1 MKHNDVPEYEE
12 REQEV
17 GQDDNTRNPDTDRA
31 LERAHRV
38 AAARGRIIDELRSD
52 EPPTRQRAL
61 DAATAYHAPGN
72 GQNIA
77 THHGGNTTA
86 LLYLRVSTREQ
97 ARTGGGD
104 EGYSLPAQ
112 REACLDKARQL
123 DAVVTGTYVDAGE
136 SAKTAKRIELQ
147 RMLRDVKK
155 HRPTYVIV
163 HKIDRLAR
171 NREDDIAINLTLKK
185 AGTTLVSCTENLTDS
200 PSGRFLYNIMADM
213 AQFYSDNLAQEVL
226 KGLVSKAKDGGTPY
240 RAPLGYL
247 HKRDYIDGI
256 DRRWVELDPERAP
269 LIRWTFEQYATGDW
283 TVIDLFFA
291 LREKGLTT
299 RKGPTTPVRDVSLN
313 GLYHLLRNPYY
324 MGIITY
330 QGVTYEG
337 KHEPLIDPELWLRV
351 QDILAAHAHAGDK
364 DRVHQHY
371 LRGTIFCGQCGSRLI
386 FSRNKGNGGYYDYF
400 VCVKKR
406 TRSHNCPRPAIRL
419 EKIEDGIAAFYSR
432 FQLTEQAVSAA
443 RLGVRADMA
452 TQVAEAHQHAE
463 RANKR
468 LASLQDER
476 ARLMQAHY
484 ADAVPLDLL
493 KVEMQ
498 RLTRAMADTAQE
510 IKAANADLADIEQ
523 TLEDA
528 LTVAGNC
535 HRHYETAPHFI
546 KRQINQGFFTRLLIH
561 QDGTVER
568 AELTEPFAQLLAPDW
583 ATTTG
588 NAQNA
593 PHTPGRLPH
602 REHRTTRPRRPWVP
616 WDAQDAS

>member
-1 MKHNDVPEYEE
+1 M
-12 REQEV
+12 
-17 GQDDNTRNPDTDRA
+17 
-31 LERAHRV
+31 
-38 AAARGRIIDELRSD
+38 
-52 EPPTRQRAL
+52 
-61 DAATAYHAPGN
+61 
-72 GQNIA
+72 
-77 THHGGNTTA
+77 
-86 LLYLRVSTREQ
+86 RVSTREQ

-104 EGYSLPAQ
+104 EGYSIPAQ
-112 REACLDKARQL
+112 REAGQEKAQQL
-123 DAVVTGTYVDAGE
+123 DAAVTGTYIDAGE
-136 SAKTAKRIELQ
+136 SAKTARRTELQ

-171 NREDDIAINLTLKK
+171 NREDDIAINLALRK
-185 AGTTLVSCTENLTDS
+185 AGTTLISCSETLTDT

-240 RAPLGYL
+240 KAPLGYP
-247 HKRDYIDGI
+247 HKREYIDGA

-283 TVIDLFFA
+283 TVVDLFFA

-299 RKGPTTPVRDVSLN
+299 RPAGATPLREVSVNTL
-313 GLYHLLRNPYY
+313 HSILRNSYY
-324 MGIITY
+324 LGIVTY

-337 KHEPLIDPELWLRV
+337 KHEPLIEPELWLRV
-351 QDILAAHAHAGDK
+351 QDVLAAHAHAGDK
-364 DRVHQHY
+364 DRKHTHY
-371 LRGTIFCGQCGSRLI
+371 LRGTIFCGECGSRLI

-400 VCVKKR
+400 ICVKKR

-419 EKIEDGIAAFYSR
+419 EKIEDGIATFYAR
-432 FQLTEQAVSAA
+432 FQLTKDAVAAA

-452 TQVAEAHQHAE
+452 AQVAEAHQRAE

-468 LASLQDER
+468 LACLQNEHT
-476 ARLMQAHY
+476 RLMQAHY

-498 RLTRAMADTAQE
+498 RLTRAMADAEQE
-510 IKAANADLADIEQ
+510 IKANASLADVEQ

-528 LTVAGNC
+528 LTVAGSC
-535 HRHYETAPHFI
+535 YRHYETAPEFV
-546 KRQINQGFFTRLLIH
+546 KRQINQGFFTKLLIH

-568 AELTEPFAQLLAPDW
+568 AELTEPFTQLLTPDW
-583 ATTTG
+583 HATARG
-588 NAQNA
+588 NQNVPGA
-593 PHTPGRLPH
+593 PERLP
-602 REHRTTRPRRPWVP
+602 TRKTPDGTPP
-616 WDAQDAS
+616 SPQDAQGRRDAPGSITAGGTTKNPDNDLVGVGSHKVGLVELRGFEPLTPALPVRCATSCATAPKRSPQPCRGA